1 MISNHNYNVPFRCF
15 TNGAHGSRPITS
27 SHERTTLLAFVLAA
41 TLAMTLVVTVGGGEV
56 VLHAGEFEQ
65 IIVPNLLSYHQA
77 GDIWPILDL
86 TTSVSLLEYAFA
98 QVTDSTPPTFDSSVL
113 NNMTGVLT
121 IVFSET
127 IDVTS
132 ATNVVVPTKIHIRE
146 SGNYTGGITLSATSL
161 PLPLMMPRSHLT

>member
-113 NNMTGVLT
+113 NNMTGVLRIT
-121 IVFSET
+121 FSET
-127 IDVTS
+127 IDVSS
-132 ATNVVVPTKIHIRE
+132 ANIVPTKIHIRE
-146 SGNYTGGITLSATSL
+146 SGNYTGGITLSAD
-161 PLPLMMPRSHLT
+161 RACHNH

>member
-98 QVTDSTPPTFDSSVL
+98 QVTDSTPPTFNSSVL

-127 IDVTS
+127 IDVTP
-132 ATNVVVPTKIHIRE
+132 ATN
-146 SGNYTGGITLSATSL
+146 
-161 PLPLMMPRSHLT
+161 RSDQDTYQRVGQLHRRHNLECRRAWHYL